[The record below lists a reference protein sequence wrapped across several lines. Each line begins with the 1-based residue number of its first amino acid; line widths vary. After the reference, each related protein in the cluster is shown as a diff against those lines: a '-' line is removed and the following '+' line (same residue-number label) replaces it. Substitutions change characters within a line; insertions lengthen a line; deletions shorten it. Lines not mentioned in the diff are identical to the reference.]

1 MELLQEILGLYA
13 QRADWFAGLLM
24 AHIGLALTAIA
35 MSGTI
40 GLLTGVWIAEHPRIA
55 PPVMGVCNVL
65 YTIPAISLLG
75 ILIPFSGIG
84 NKTAVIA
91 LTIYGIMPM
100 VRNTYV
106 GLTTLDP
113 DILEAA
119 RGMGSTGT
127 QALFR
132 VKLPMAAGVILA
144 GVRNTVVM
152 TISVAGIASFVGAGG
167 LGVAIYRGITI
178 YDPAM
183 TAAGSILI
191 ALLAIVCDLALGA
204 LERYFKREEA
214 ELMKILNR
222 LPAAVLAILMLV
234 TLAGCGG
241 GAAAPSGE
249 TGSGAPVR
257 IATKP
262 MTEQYI
268 LGEMLGLLIEQ
279 AGYDVEITKGVGG
292 GTSNIQPAMESGEF
306 DLYPEYT
313 SSGWVL
319 VLDHQAEGVDD
330 AEMFT
335 RLQQEYEEKF
345 DMTWVGKYGFNNTFT
360 VAVRGDVAEQYGLET
375 TSDLAG
381 AAGELTFGGNPDYLE
396 REDGFPTLCKT
407 YGLDFR
413 NVVDIDIGLKYQ
425 ALASGDI
432 DVTNAFTTDA
442 QLANPDTDL
451 VTLEDDKHLQVNYF
465 CSTVVRR
472 DALEKFPG
480 LEEVLMQMDGILSDG
495 EMAALNYQV
504 EVEGRDE
511 RDAARDF
518 LLQKGML
525 EA

>member
-1 MELLQEILGLYA
+1 M
-13 QRADWFAGLLM
+13 
-24 AHIGLALTAIA
+24 
-35 MSGTI
+35 
-40 GLLTGVWIAEHPRIA
+40 
-55 PPVMGVCNVL
+55 
-65 YTIPAISLLG
+65 
-75 ILIPFSGIG
+75 
-84 NKTAVIA
+84 
-91 LTIYGIMPM
+91 
-100 VRNTYV
+100 
-106 GLTTLDP
+106 
-113 DILEAA
+113 
-119 RGMGSTGT
+119 
-127 QALFR
+127 
-132 VKLPMAAGVILA
+132 
-144 GVRNTVVM
+144 
-152 TISVAGIASFVGAGG
+152 
-167 LGVAIYRGITI
+167 
-178 YDPAM
+178 
-183 TAAGSILI
+183 
-191 ALLAIVCDLALGA
+191 
-204 LERYFKREEA
+204 
-214 ELMKILNR
+214 
-222 LPAAVLAILMLV
+222 
-234 TLAGCGG
+234 
-241 GAAAPSGE
+241 
-249 TGSGAPVR
+249 
-257 IATKP
+257 
-262 MTEQYI
+262 
-268 LGEMLGLLIEQ
+268 
-279 AGYDVEITKGVGG
+279 GG

-345 DMTWVGKYGFNNTFT
+345 HMTWVGKYGFNNTFT

-381 AAGELTFGGNPDYLE
+381 AAGELTFGGNTDYLE

-425 ALASGDI
+425 ALAGGDI

-504 EVEGRDE
+504 EVEGRNE

-518 LLQKGML
+518 LLQKGLL